1 MFFCRANGSFEITKF
16 LENAKSKGL
25 DQVRN
30 EICFLRQSWT
40 KGCKE
45 ILKMNQTMFFY
56 EMFDS

>member
-1 MFFCRANGSFEITKF
+1 MFSCRANGSFEKIKF
-16 LENAKSKGL
+16 LENAKLKGL

-45 ILKMNQTMFFY
+45 ILKMNQKMFFY